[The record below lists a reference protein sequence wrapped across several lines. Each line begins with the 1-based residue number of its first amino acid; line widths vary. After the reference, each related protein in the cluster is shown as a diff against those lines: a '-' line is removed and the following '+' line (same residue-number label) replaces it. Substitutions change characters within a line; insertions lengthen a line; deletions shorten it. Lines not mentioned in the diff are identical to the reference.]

1 MSYLI
6 QNFSYPYYTNRA
18 GLRAYALLAV
28 RNIALLYLML
38 TTPHPVI
45 TTDYY
50 KVKHIPSTLKLVSK
64 RFEGLAKVTLHR
76 GKYFRYMPLGA
87 NFSRSAYFN
96 CLQTLERKLY
106 KDPTNVPSLQFTG
119 SAVTYPYATGTYV
132 VIMPIAGAT
141 HNYALIAFFHQILRV
156 WNTTPGYARIPT
168 HYICVQN
175 EILFVTLLNIYYF
188 KTYNL

>member
-6 QNFSYPYYTNRA
+6 QNFAYPYYTNRA

-28 RNIALLYLML
+28 RNISLLYLML
-38 TTPHPVI
+38 TTPHPVL

-50 KVKHIPSTLKLVSK
+50 RVRHIPSTLKLVAR
-64 RFEGLAKVTLHR
+64 RFGGLAKVTLHR

-87 NFSRSAYFN
+87 NFSRSAYFT

-106 KDPTNVPSLQFTG
+106 KDPTTTPTLKFTG
-119 SAVTYPYATGTYV
+119 SPVTYPYASGSYI
-132 VIMPIAGAT
+132 VITPITPAT
-141 HNYALIAFFHQILRV
+141 HNYALVVFFHQMFRV
-156 WNTTPGYARIPT
+156 WNSVPGYARIPT
-168 HYICVQN
+168 HYIGVQN
-175 EILFVTLLNIYYF
+175 EILFITLLNIYYF